1 MDKHWSEMNKE
12 MQALIA
18 KKATFKDG
26 IGKLLELRKSLFEQ
40 ITQIVTTFPE
50 EAFWQMPFA
59 GAEGYHS
66 KTLAYSIWHI
76 FRIEDIVAHEM
87 IAEDQQVLFHLDF
100 QMAIRSPIITTGNEL
115 AGEEIVDFS
124 KQLDVRALYRYA
136 REVMESTN
144 GILSSLE
151 YPDLK
156 RKFGADMVEKLGAT
170 GCVSGDESAR
180 WLIGYWCSKNVLG
193 LIKMPFSRH
202 WIMHIEAM
210 RRIKN
215 RLCRQARRGVDPIAY
230 CGFSCNHCFLAE
242 WCGPCRTAYNVCAFA
257 TISPDGK
264 CPNAVCCQEKGID
277 GCYECD
283 NLESC
288 EAGFYIPSN
297 DGAQAAKAQAMY
309 IRKHGKKAFLKV
321 HDRLHQ
327 KYDFAKTQEILGQ
340 DCREGLRI
348 LEES

>member
-1 MDKHWSEMNKE
+1 MDKNWSEMNRE

-26 IGKLLELRKSLFEQ
+26 IEKLLELRRSLFEQ
-40 ITQIVTTFPE
+40 ITQIVNTFPE

-87 IAEDQQVLFHLDF
+87 IAEDQQVLFSRDF
-100 QMAIRSPIITTGNEL
+100 QTAIRSPIITTGNEL
-115 AGEEIVDFS
+115 AGNEIAAFS
-124 KQLDVRALYRYA
+124 KQLNLQALYRYA
-136 REVMESTN
+136 QEAMQSTDQ
-144 GILSSLE
+144 ILTELE

-156 RKFGADMVEKLGAT
+156 RKFGEDMIAKLQGT
-170 GCVSGDESAR
+170 GCVSENDNAN
-180 WLIGYWCSKNVLG
+180 WLIEYWCGKNVLG
-193 LIKMPFSRH
+193 LVKMPFSRH

-215 RLCRQARRGVDPIAY
+215 RLCKQARKGVDPVAY
-230 CGFSCNHCFLAE
+230 CGFSCNHCFLGG
-242 WCGPCRTAYNVCAFA
+242 WCGSCRTAYNACAFA
-257 TISPDGK
+257 TISPNGK

-283 NLESC
+283 HLESC
-288 EAGFYIPSN
+288 EVGFYIPSN

-327 KYDFAKTQEILGQ
+327 KYNFAKTQEILGQ

-348 LEES
+348 LEGS

>member
-76 FRIEDIVAHEM
+76 FRIEDTVAHEM
-87 IAEDQQVLFHLDF
+87 IAEDHQVLFRLDF
-100 QMAIRSPIITTGNEL
+100 QTAIRSPIITTGNEL

-124 KQLDVRALYRYA
+124 KQMDVRALYRYA

-180 WLIGYWCSKNVLG
+180 WLIGYWCSKDVLG
-193 LIKMPFSRH
+193 LVKMPFSRH

-215 RLCRQARRGVDPIAY
+215 RQCRQARRGVDLIAY

-242 WCGPCRTAYNVCAFA
+242 WCGSCRTAYNVCAFA
-257 TISPDGK
+257 TISRMANVPTRSVVRK
-264 CPNAVCCQEKGID
+264 RA
-277 GCYECD
+277 
-283 NLESC
+283 ST
-288 EAGFYIPSN
+288 
-297 DGAQAAKAQAMY
+297 GATNVTIWKAAKRDSIFPRTMA
-309 IRKHGKKAFLKV
+309 L
-321 HDRLHQ
+321 RLRRRRPCT
-327 KYDFAKTQEILGQ
+327 F
-340 DCREGLRI
+340 
-348 LEES
+348 ESMERRHS

>member
-1 MDKHWSEMNKE
+1 
-12 MQALIA
+12 
-18 KKATFKDG
+18 
-26 IGKLLELRKSLFEQ
+26 
-40 ITQIVTTFPE
+40 
-50 EAFWQMPFA
+50 MPFA

-87 IAEDQQVLFHLDF
+87 IAEDQQVLFRLDF
-100 QMAIRSPIITTGNEL
+100 QTAIRSPIITTGNEL

-180 WLIGYWCSKNVLG
+180 WLIGYWCSKDVLG
-193 LIKMPFSRH
+193 LVKMPFSRH

-215 RLCRQARRGVDPIAY
+215 RLCRQVRRGVDPIAY

-242 WCGPCRTAYNVCAFA
+242 WCGSCRTAYNVCAFA
-257 TISPDGK
+257 TIS
-264 CPNAVCCQEKGID
+264 KGID

-327 KYDFAKTQEILGQ
+327 KYDFVKTQEILGQ